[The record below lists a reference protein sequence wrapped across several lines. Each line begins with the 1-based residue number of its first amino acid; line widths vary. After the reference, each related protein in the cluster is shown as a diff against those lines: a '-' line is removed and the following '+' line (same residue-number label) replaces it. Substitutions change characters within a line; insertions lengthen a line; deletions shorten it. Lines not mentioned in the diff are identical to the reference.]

1 MKKLFNKEL
10 AIGLSVILAL
20 LILFFGIEYLK
31 GVNVF
36 KAANYYYVSYTN
48 VTGLSVSAPVNAS
61 GYKVGLVR
69 EMAYEYDNPGHVI
82 VEISLDKDL
91 KIPEGTKA
99 ELTTD
104 LLGTATITLHM
115 PDNATAYC
123 HPGDKLEG
131 FMASGMLDNVSN
143 ELLPSINAV
152 MPKVD
157 SLLTAVTTLASD
169 PALLAA
175 IQRLD
180 KITAN
185 LNKATQHLSASMR
198 PLPSVM
204 NNADSITSNIVT
216 ITSDIKGVTAQLNDM
231 PLDST
236 MHNVHAATA
245 ALNEILADMQSDK
258 SSLGLLLNNPDLYN
272 NLNAAV
278 GSLDSLLI
286 DVKKNPKRYISIK
299 LL

>member
-10 AIGLSVILAL
+10 AIGLSVVLAM

-36 KAANYYYVSYTN
+36 KAANYYYVTYTN
-48 VTGLSVSAPVNAS
+48 VNGLAISAPVNAS
-61 GYKVGLVR
+61 GYKVGIVR
-69 EMAYEYDNPGHVI
+69 EIAYEYDNPGHVL
-82 VEISLDKDL
+82 VEISLDKNL
-91 KIPEGTKA
+91 KVPVDTRA
-99 ELTTD
+99 ELATD
-104 LLGTATITLHM
+104 LLGTASIILHM
-115 PDNATAYC
+115 PENTDYC
-123 HPGDKLEG
+123 KPGDKLEG
-131 FMASGMLDNVSN
+131 FMATGMLENVSN
-143 ELLPSINAV
+143 ELLPAVSAV

-157 SLLTAVTTLASD
+157 SLLNAVTALASD
-169 PALLAA
+169 PALLAS

-185 LNKATQHLSASMR
+185 LDKATQLMSASMK

-204 NNADSITSNIVT
+204 NNADSITTNITT
-216 ITSDIKGVTAQLNDM
+216 ITADVKEFTNRMNDM

-236 MHNVHAATA
+236 LQNLHNTTK
-245 ALNEILADMQSDK
+245 ALNDILSGLQTDK
-258 SSLGLLLNNPDLYN
+258 SSLGLLLNNPELYN
-272 NLNAAV
+272 NLNATV
-278 GSLDSLLI
+278 SSLDSLLI